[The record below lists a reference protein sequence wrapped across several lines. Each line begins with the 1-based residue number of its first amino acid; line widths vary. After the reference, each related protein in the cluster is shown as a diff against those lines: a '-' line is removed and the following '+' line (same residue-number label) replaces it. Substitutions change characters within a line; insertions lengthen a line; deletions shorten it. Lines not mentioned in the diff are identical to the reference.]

1 MRTRE
6 RRRKKRNHFNCV
18 IWSHSLGSA
27 SFLFFFFFF
36 YYCYSPKKSWVCCF
50 GTRLVLYFIVCSCQ
64 QQPNTTATWKKKK
77 KKLYIPPLWA
87 TARAGPCHKSVSRA
101 TRLYCPLALSV
112 SCKKNKID
120 PSYKYKID
128 PHQYIIIRV
137 SEWVRWRVT
146 GGALLLI
153 DRKAPIVSSPC
164 V

>member
-27 SFLFFFFFF
+27 SFLFFSFFFIIVIHPKSLGCVVSVRDLF
-36 YYCYSPKKSWVCCF
+36 FILLFAAASSSP
-50 GTRLVLYFIVCSCQ
+50 
-64 QQPNTTATWKKKK
+64 KK

-101 TRLYCPLALSV
+101 TRIYGPLALSV